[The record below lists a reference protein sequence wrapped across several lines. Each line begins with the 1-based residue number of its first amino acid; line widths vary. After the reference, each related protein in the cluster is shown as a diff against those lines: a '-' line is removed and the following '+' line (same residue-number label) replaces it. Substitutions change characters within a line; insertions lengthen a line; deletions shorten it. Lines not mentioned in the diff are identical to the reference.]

1 MIDTSSS
8 EDSTDIFHVCLG
20 SDNKTLKERCNFGL
34 KPKTFGLHVY
44 KDI

>member
-20 SDNKTLKERCNFGL
+20 SDEKTLKERCNLEL
-34 KPKTFGLHVY
+34 KLKTFGLYVY